1 MGQRFRYCAREL
13 RRASSCGVKLLTSK
27 SCEGG
32 TWMRLYALSRTW
44 SLVRFKAVGMSRVV
58 RRVGRLFACVGSLVV
73 TAAAVVML
81 GASGV
86 MLFHIA
92 KGSEADKSRVVRTV
106 PASFTTAVS
115 SSIAKPAVPSV
126 AEVGRSEQ
134 SIAEVVRSGSL
145 PPSSL
150 PPRWSNDA
158 SRPRHKCRQT
168 KAKEG
173 SRQTKAKAQVR
184 RTQPLS
190 LVGRRPLLSLV
201 ALSCAERLHRRA
213 GLGSLS

>member
-1 MGQRFRYCAREL
+1 MRYL
-13 RRASSCGVKLLTSK
+13 
-27 SCEGG
+27 
-32 TWMRLYALSRTW
+32 ALW

-134 SIAEVVRSGSL
+134 SIAEVVRSGQPAAEVIRSEQPAAEVVERRE
-145 PPSSL
+145 PP
-150 PPRWSNDA
+150 PTQTAKQKPKKVAAKQKRKPRF
-158 SRPRHKCRQT
+158 
-168 KAKEG
+168 
-173 SRQTKAKAQVR
+173 
-184 RTQPLS
+184 
-190 LVGRRPLLSLV
+190 
-201 ALSCAERLHRRA
+201 AERNPYRSWGGGPYYHW
-213 GLGSLS
+213 